1 MTERREHCQN
11 IVMRILQ
18 SRFFFFFFFFLI
30 FNPNLFYLDRVLKN
44 SLVEELN
51 LGFQFEILRGNSFYF
66 LV

>member
-1 MTERREHCQN
+1 MTERSEHCQN

-18 SRFFFFFFFFLI
+18 SRFFFSFFFFLI

-44 SLVEELN
+44 SLAEELN

>member
-1 MTERREHCQN
+1 MTERSEHCQN

-18 SRFFFFFFFFLI
+18 SRFFFSFFFFLI

>member
-1 MTERREHCQN
+1 MTERSEHCQN

-18 SRFFFFFFFFLI
+18 SRFFLFN
-30 FNPNLFYLDRVLKN
+30 FNPNLIYLDKILKN